1 MHRHDGTF
9 LKSWLVTCMDRNEDV
24 THEIFVRHSTKT
36 GAFHM
41 AIELLNEY
49 IYELANLEIV
59 AFELNDETMTLE
71 EEELCLRCID
81 TKRRSYNVPVT
92 KDNNTGKIVHYNRTI
107 ANRFYCKSMLK
118 FWEAYK

>member
-1 MHRHDGTF
+1 MSEVF
-9 LKSWLVTCMDRNEDV
+9 
-24 THEIFVRHSTKT
+24 
-36 GAFHM
+36 
-41 AIELLNEY
+41 
-49 IYELANLEIV
+49 
-59 AFELNDETMTLE
+59 
-71 EEELCLRCID
+71 D